1 MSPRQG
7 RCVLFDLLGDK
18 RTLAWVLQFWP
29 VLLISLVS
37 AWYATALC
45 RKWALRLGIVD
56 RPDAQVKTHKKPV
69 AYLGGVGIL
78 VGVVLGA
85 LMGLGLGPGGAGLI
99 TRRLLGII
107 VGAALACGVGL
118 VDDLWDL
125 RPRYKCLGQ
134 IGAACVLVLVGL
146 RPSSGLGVSMP
157 YRIGLLLDIGLTLFV
172 VLGATNSLNLLD
184 GLDGLCGGVTAV
196 MTLPL
201 FLLIT
206 HLAMGEISETSR
218 IGDSTRVVVCLA
230 LAGGVLGFLPYN
242 RHPAR
247 IFMGDAGS
255 LLLGYGL
262 AVLMLLLAEH
272 HVRWWLS
279 SLVIFGLPI
288 LDTAVALVRRW
299 LNKRPLFVS
308 DRGHIYDQM
317 MDRGLPLKKTVHL
330 CYALT
335 ALYGVIG
342 LLISQ
347 MPTDFALVAFGCV
360 VLASGLT
367 VTRMGFLQMKGHRGA
382 VNR

>member
-1 MSPRQG
+1 M
-7 RCVLFDLLGDK
+7 LFDLPGDK
-18 RTLAWVLQFWP
+18 RTLVWVLQFWP
-29 VLLISLVS
+29 VLLVSLVS

-45 RKWALRLGIVD
+45 RKVALRLGIVD
-56 RPDAQVKTHKKPV
+56 RPDAQVKTHKEPV

-85 LMGLGLGPGGAGLI
+85 LVGLGFGQEGAGLV

-107 VGAALACGVGL
+107 AGATLACGVGL

-134 IGAACVLVLVGL
+134 IGAACVLVLAGL
-146 RPSSGLGVSMP
+146 RPCSGLGASLP
-157 YRIGLLLDIGLTLFV
+157 DGIGLLLDLGLILFV

-196 MTLPL
+196 MALSL
-201 FLLIT
+201 FLLIA
-206 HLAMGEISETSR
+206 HLATSEISEASKT
-218 IGDSTRVVVCLA
+218 GDPIRLIVCLA

-255 LLLGYGL
+255 LLLGYVV

-272 HVRWWLS
+272 HMRWWLS

-317 MDRGLPLKKTVHL
+317 MDRGFPLKKTVRL

-335 ALYGVIG
+335 ALYGLLG

-347 MPTDFALVAFGCV
+347 MPIHYALVAFGCV
-360 VLASGLT
+360 VTASAVT
-367 VTRMGFLQMKGHRGA
+367 VTRMGFLKMKGQRGA
-382 VNR
+382 ISC